1 MTSLLGVGYGETTF
15 SPEKENMATHWVNG
29 VKKRLKKPHDSRVH
43 QDVVIIRGDAKEFM
57 ESYINE
63 VQEKEHCYFRPPVCP
78 RQDYYYYGCDRG
90 NHAAGK
96 SNGEATQTR
105 ANSCKAYIS
114 FKVITDAGISG
125 AIIQKMLQYTGHD
138 EANSKEKNRIHPDL
152 HSLIEIWLQQGC
164 STSEILI
171 KSCDWAQQNGHV
183 DKKDRRFYL
192 TPNDIRLLKK
202 NLRGVGDSDSVS
214 VDHLVS
220 MELRDN
226 ICFYQP
232 VHNEQPF
239 ILVVQTPFQKQLLEE
254 NPHPM
259 VFMDASYKGITA
271 YGYAFY
277 ALLLINKTGRG
288 VPFAYFILSK
298 ETTET
303 VSLCLQKLQ
312 LSNPSFYPR
321 SVMMDRDLRVL
332 NAIKSVFPNACTSGC

>member
-1 MTSLLGVGYGETTF
+1 MTPGSTKMLLLLGGMPRSSWRVTSKKCRRRSIATSDPQSAAGRTIITMAVTVGITLQAKVME
-15 SPEKENMATHWVNG
+15 
-29 VKKRLKKPHDSRVH
+29 KPHKLGPILARH
-43 QDVVIIRGDAKEFM
+43 
-57 ESYINE
+57 N
-63 VQEKEHCYFRPPVCP
+63 
-78 RQDYYYYGCDRG
+78 
-90 NHAAGK
+90 
-96 SNGEATQTR
+96 
-105 ANSCKAYIS
+105 IS

-125 AIIQKMLQYTGHD
+125 AIIQKMLQHTGHD
-138 EANSKEKNRIHPDL
+138 EGNSKEKNRIHPDL

-171 KSCDWAQQNGHV
+171 KSYDWAQQNGHV

-232 VHNEQPF
+232 LHNEQPF

-298 ETTET
+298 ETTAT

-321 SVMMDRDLRVL
+321 SV
-332 NAIKSVFPNACTSGC
+332 KC